1 MLVRGVERAIVA
13 LDPFIRL
20 AGDLKRRAKIW
31 RFDRL
36 SDGWGNLG
44 NLVSAHSS
52 TVDVSTV
59 RSWPTLAGLTAVAK
73 GPEAVARPVPKR
85 LLEARFRKVS

>member
-1 MLVRGVERAIVA
+1 MVLCMRVRGVERAIVE
-13 LDPFIRL
+13 LDPFIRV

-52 TVDVSTV
+52 TVD
-59 RSWPTLAGLTAVAK
+59 
-73 GPEAVARPVPKR
+73 
-85 LLEARFRKVS
+85 